1 MIQFYARVLIV
12 ARAISEEF
20 LVNETFIDKFN
31 QVFHFKF
38 HVVMQKLHNAC
49 NCTHLIMNS
58 KYFPRSFRFNKLN
71 HVPNLKQCRELRLLN
86 LESNGIMS
94 LHNQPFQNMEQLH
107 DLLISYNQIETI
119 PHDTFAG
126 LKKLQTLYVAY

>member
-1 MIQFYARVLIV
+1 
-12 ARAISEEF
+12 
-20 LVNETFIDKFN
+20 
-31 QVFHFKF
+31 
-38 HVVMQKLHNAC
+38 MQLHNEFK
-49 NCTHLIMNS
+49 

-71 HVPNLKQCRELRLLN
+71 HVPNLKLCRELRLLN